1 MASEIVFL
9 KDEKL
14 RMLAQLIRN
23 HEVNNI
29 QNIIFESIG
38 KQFEYL
44 RMCNS
49 NQESVNTVLDECNAM
64 VSKYKDDEIRGPISA
79 LILGYIENCLNNAL
93 QLIRNYTLRRTYL
106 DKLIAHDLE
115 LFQALDGLD
124 TSNPTEVADFT
135 DQIQQY
141 DQKVISYM
149 KLSVNT
155 HASQEFSRYLR
166 NSGIGFDNL
175 VRSYQTRLGFTG
187 PFKDLKDEQKLEV
200 YDAIIEASG
209 RLSVLDDKGLKALSY
224 GKDTRSIK
232 DYGQKGMFLMKVGII
247 IWDIYS
253 SDQPIQT
260 ATREAMVQAAKKG
273 GATLGK
279 IVGAAA
285 ATQLVGVQATT
296 LFVTAL
302 GLAGGVVGGFIFGA
316 AAGLLF
322 DLIFGSGGEAV
333 LPTDGLIFYVAPM
346 PNGKD
351 LAKQIAHI

>member
-1 MASEIVFL
+1 M
-9 KDEKL
+9 
-14 RMLAQLIRN
+14 
-23 HEVNNI
+23 
-29 QNIIFESIG
+29 
-38 KQFEYL
+38 
-44 RMCNS
+44 
-49 NQESVNTVLDECNAM
+49 
-64 VSKYKDDEIRGPISA
+64 
-79 LILGYIENCLNNAL
+79 
-93 QLIRNYTLRRTYL
+93 
-106 DKLIAHDLE
+106 
-115 LFQALDGLD
+115 
-124 TSNPTEVADFT
+124 
-135 DQIQQY
+135 
-141 DQKVISYM
+141 
-149 KLSVNT
+149 
-155 HASQEFSRYLR
+155 
-166 NSGIGFDNL
+166 
-175 VRSYQTRLGFTG
+175 
-187 PFKDLKDEQKLEV
+187 